1 MNDERDDA
9 AAREVKAELRHVAD
23 TILDLEACGRLLGEA
38 PRLLK
43 LLGDA
48 RSRLF
53 AWEVRVA
60 RAAQEPAPSR
70 RGQAPERPAS
80 ARVVDE
86 AVQRE
91 EEAAREWHRGWERGE
106 GEL

>member
-60 RAAQEPAPSR
+60 RAAREPAASGR
-70 RGQAPERPAS
+70 TEGGS

-106 GEL
+106 SEL

>member
-60 RAAQEPAPSR
+60 RAVREPA
-70 RGQAPERPAS
+70 APGRAEGGS

-106 GEL
+106 SEL